1 MKNYFLVSLL
11 ISVFTFSNLAA
22 QNTEV
27 YVPTPENLAARQ
39 EFQDN
44 KFGVFIHWGIYSMLA
59 DGEWNMTNKNL
70 DHKEYAKLAGGFYP
84 SKFDARSWVKDIK
97 ASGAKYICFTTRHH
111 DGFSMYDTKH
121 CDYNIVKA
129 TPYQRDVLKELAEAC
144 EAEGIKLHLYY
155 SHIDWTREDYPWGR
169 TGRGTGRSNPEG
181 NWPSYYEFMNNQLTE
196 LLTNYGPIGAVWF
209 DGWWDQDE
217 NPGFDW
223 QLPYQYNLVHQLQP
237 ACLIGNNHHQ
247 TPFEG
252 EDIQMFERDLPG
264 ENHSGLSGQ
273 EISQLPLET
282 CETMN
287 RTWGYRITDQKYK
300 STKDLIH
307 LLVKAAGNNANLL
320 MNVGPQPDGELPE
333 LAVTRFKEIGDW
345 MKIYGETVYGTRG
358 GSIEPHSWGVTTQ
371 KDNKV
376 YVHVLDYN
384 DKALFLSL
392 PAKQVKKAV
401 LFKDKTPLRINK
413 DKAGVLIEL
422 PEQLDDIDTVIE
434 ITLG

>member
-1 MKNYFLVSLL
+1 
-11 ISVFTFSNLAA
+11 
-22 QNTEV
+22 
-27 YVPTPENLAARQ
+27 
-39 EFQDN
+39 
-44 KFGVFIHWGIYSMLA
+44 
-59 DGEWNMTNKNL
+59 
-70 DHKEYAKLAGGFYP
+70 
-84 SKFDARSWVKDIK
+84 
-97 ASGAKYICFTTRHH
+97 
-111 DGFSMYDTKH
+111 
-121 CDYNIVKA
+121 
-129 TPYQRDVLKELAEAC
+129 
-144 EAEGIKLHLYY
+144 
-155 SHIDWTREDYPWGR
+155 
-169 TGRGTGRSNPEG
+169 
-181 NWPSYYEFMNNQLTE
+181 
-196 LLTNYGPIGAVWF
+196 
-209 DGWWDQDE
+209 
-217 NPGFDW
+217 
-223 QLPYQYNLVHQLQP
+223 
-237 ACLIGNNHHQ
+237 
-247 TPFEG
+247 
-252 EDIQMFERDLPG
+252 MFERDLPG

-422 PEQLDDIDTVIE
+422 PEQLDDMDTVIE

>member
-1 MKNYFLVSLL
+1 MKTVFLSTWLLCLSLVSTT
-11 ISVFTFSNLAA
+11 SFAA
-22 QNTEV
+22 NDYT
-27 YVPTPENLAARQ
+27 PTQENKAARK

-70 DHKEYAKLAGGFYP
+70 DHKEYAKLASGFYP

-97 ASGAKYICFTTRHH
+97 AAGAKYICFTTRHH
-111 DGFSMYDTKH
+111 DGFSMFDTKQ

-155 SHIDWTREDYPWGR
+155 SHLDWTRNDYPWGR

-181 NWPSYYEFMNNQLTE
+181 NWPTYYQFMNNQLTE

-209 DGWWDQDE
+209 DGWWDQDQ
-217 NPGFDW
+217 NPDFDW
-223 QLPYQYNLVHQLQP
+223 QLPYQYDLIHKLQP
-237 ACLIGNNHHQ
+237 SCLIGNNHHQ
-247 TPFEG
+247 SPFAG

-273 EISQLPLET
+273 EISKLPLET

-287 RTWGYRITDQKYK
+287 RTWGYRITDQNYK
-300 STKDLIH
+300 STKELLH
-307 LLVKAAGNNANLL
+307 LLIKAAGNNANLL
-320 MNVGPQPDGELPE
+320 MNVGPQPNGELPE
-333 LAVTRFKEIGDW
+333 AAVQRFKEMGDW
-345 MKIYGETVYGTRG
+345 MSANGETIYGTRG
-358 GSIEPHSWGVTTQ
+358 GLIEPHSWGVTTQ
-371 KDNKV
+371 KDNKL

-384 DKALFLSL
+384 DKAIYL
-392 PAKQVKKAV
+392 PMEAKQVKKVV
-401 LFKDKTPLRINK
+401 LYKDKTPLRINR
-413 DKAGVLIEL
+413 DKTGILIEL
-422 PEQLDDIDTVIE
+422 PEQMDDIDTIIE